1 MNRSRGAFHER
12 VLDAHLT
19 AFYYFKE
26 GNSIQEGH
34 VPSFRLGRIQGEP
47 FCVKEF

>member
-19 AFYYFKE
+19 VFYYFKE
-26 GNSIQEGH
+26 GNSIQRAMCLLFVWVE
-34 VPSFRLGRIQGEP
+34 F
-47 FCVKEF
+47 KESLFV